1 MLGEAPLG
9 MAAPMGANMV
19 DPPTPTPTPDP
30 FNPPDS
36 RDPFDLLNPPDPF
49 DLFNPPAHD
58 QRLNAFQKNHILFG
72 CTVS

>member
-19 DPPTPTPTPDP
+19 DPPTPTPTPTPDP

-36 RDPFDLLNPPDPF
+36 PDPF